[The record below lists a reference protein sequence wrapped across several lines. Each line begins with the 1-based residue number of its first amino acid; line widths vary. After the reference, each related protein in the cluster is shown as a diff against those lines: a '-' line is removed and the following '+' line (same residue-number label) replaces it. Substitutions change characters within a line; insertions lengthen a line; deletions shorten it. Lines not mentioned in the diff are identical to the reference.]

1 MAHGIQKPHQKRHNA
16 VPESQALSFH
26 CVCLELED
34 HSVLRFPCQ
43 ELFGDQDQ
51 RTAPFTHGRLV
62 EQLLAQNRPLFDVM
76 GLRASSEFDG
86 RRVYL
91 TIESSSAVG
100 AVPFLSPIS
109 GRMDFGLVVQPRF
122 PWPGL
127 GPMLGQMGWRVA
139 PRPLRLPLLRRSERR
154 VPPWVISL
162 MVIERVELL
171 IRQLVRRFELTHDTL
186 SAPKGTI
193 FWQPYI
199 CQQLARGNVHHVPCR
214 FPDLRDDRVLKGMIR
229 WTLETQARS
238 LSSQL
243 EHGGFIHQ
251 LLERVHGLLL
261 HVRDAAPVRPTEGLT
276 QAMARLPL
284 RSEVLH
290 QGLEA
295 IEWTAE
301 ERGLAGLCELEGIPW
316 VMDMDQFFE
325 AWVEYVLELVTRYT
339 GGVLHR
345 GRTRQTLVPLH
356 WEQPSAA
363 TQLSLL
369 PDFVLE
375 SCDFTLVADAKYK
388 RHLEE
393 FTSHDRWDIADET
406 RERHRAD
413 ILQVLAYSGLFAAST
428 TLALLIYPCTVVT
441 WQSLQRRRR
450 LIQKAILPVAG
461 RSCELWLTAIPMAA
475 KADEAAEPLI
485 EALRERR
492 LAAA

>member
-1 MAHGIQKPHQKRHNA
+1 
-16 VPESQALSFH
+16 
-26 CVCLELED
+26 
-34 HSVLRFPCQ
+34 
-43 ELFGDQDQ
+43 
-51 RTAPFTHGRLV
+51 
-62 EQLLAQNRPLFDVM
+62 
-76 GLRASSEFDG
+76 
-86 RRVYL
+86 
-91 TIESSSAVG
+91 
-100 AVPFLSPIS
+100 
-109 GRMDFGLVVQPRF
+109 
-122 PWPGL
+122 
-127 GPMLGQMGWRVA
+127 
-139 PRPLRLPLLRRSERR
+139 
-154 VPPWVISL
+154 
-162 MVIERVELL
+162 MVIERIELL
-171 IRQLVRRFELTHDTL
+171 VRQLVRRFELSDDTL

-193 FWQPYI
+193 LWLPYI
-199 CQQLARGNVHHVPCR
+199 CQQLARGNLHHVPCR

-261 HVRDAAPVRPTEGLT
+261 RVWDAAPVRPSEGLT
-276 QAMARLPL
+276 RAVARLPL
-284 RSEVLH
+284 RSKVFH

-325 AWVEYVLELVTRYT
+325 AWVEYVLEYVTRQT

-356 WEQPSAA
+356 WEPPAAA

-375 SCDFTLVADAKYK
+375 AGDFTLIADAKYK

-393 FTSHDRWDIADET
+393 FASHERWDIAEDT

-413 ILQVLAYSGLFAAST
+413 ILQVLAYSGLFAAPT
-428 TLALLIYPCTVVT
+428 TLALLIYPCTIET
-441 WQSLQRRRR
+441 WQSLQRRKR
-450 LIQKAILPVAG
+450 LIQKAIIPVAG
-461 RSCELWLTAIPMAA
+461 RSCELWLSAMPMAA
-475 KADEAAEPLI
+475 KADEAAEPLVQ
-485 EALRERR
+485 ALRERR
-492 LAAA
+492 LASA